1 MIGSQRLVMAIRHV
15 TDVQSRI
22 EEINPLWWE
31 LEHARSCLLQAHQMI
46 ERINANEGQN
56 SQVAADGSLR
66 AHEAKYLDAS
76 SGLSIRQAAREIG
89 KNANGRNV
97 K

>member
-1 MIGSQRLVMAIRHV
+1 MIGTQRLIMAIRHV
-15 TDVQSRI
+15 TDIQSRI

-46 ERINANEGQN
+46 ERLNANEGQN
-56 SQVAADGSLR
+56 NAVTSGGGLR

-76 SGLSIRQAAREIG
+76 SGLSIRQAAREAR
-89 KNANGRNV
+89 KNADGRNV